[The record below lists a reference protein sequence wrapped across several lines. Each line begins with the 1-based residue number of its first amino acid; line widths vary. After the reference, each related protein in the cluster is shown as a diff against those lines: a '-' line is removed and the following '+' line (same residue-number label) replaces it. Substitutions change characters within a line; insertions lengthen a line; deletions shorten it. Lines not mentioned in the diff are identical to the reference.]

1 MGLPTRTITKPTP
14 TVRFIYKVCDNGLW
28 EDAKQV
34 GKFIGAEIDL
44 QDGYIHFSTASQLRD
59 TLNRHFAGRDGLV
72 LLKIEISQLDIIWE
86 TARNGDL
93 FPHLYEHLPLNSVV
107 AEHHLDLS
115 ADGDHIVPE
124 AFLYQS

>member
-1 MGLPTRTITKPTP
+1 MTITIPAP
-14 TVRFIYKVCDNGLW
+14 TVRFIYKVCDSGLW
-28 EDAKQV
+28 EDAKQA

-59 TLNRHFAGRDGLV
+59 TLSRHFAGRDNLV
-72 LLKIEISQLDIIWE
+72 LLKIETSQLDIIWE
-86 TARNGDL
+86 NARNGDL
-93 FPHLYEHLPLNSVV
+93 FPHLYDHLPLSSVV
-107 AEHHLDLS
+107 AEHHLGLS

>member
-1 MGLPTRTITKPTP
+1 MPVNSPISA
-14 TVRFIYKVCDNGLW
+14 VEFIYKVCDSDVW
-28 EDAKQV
+28 QV
-34 GKFIGAEIDL
+34 ARQAGTFIGAEIDL

-59 TLNRHFAGRDGLV
+59 TLSRHFAGRDNLV

-93 FPHLYEHLPLNSVV
+93 FPHLYDHLPLSSVV
-107 AEHHLDLS
+107 AEHHLGLS

>member
-1 MGLPTRTITKPTP
+1 MTITIPAP
-14 TVRFIYKVCDNGLW
+14 TVRFIYKVCDSGLW
-28 EDAKQV
+28 EDAKQA

-44 QDGYIHFSTASQLRD
+44 QDGYIHFSTASQLLD
-59 TLNRHFAGRDGLV
+59 TLARHFFGRDGLV
-72 LLKIEISQLDIIWE
+72 LLKIEISQLDLVWE

-93 FPHLYEHLPLNSVV
+93 FPHLYAHLPLNSVV
-107 AEHHLDLS
+107 AERHLGLS

>member
-1 MGLPTRTITKPTP
+1 MTITKPIP
-14 TVRFIYKVCDNGLW
+14 DVRFIYKVCDSVLW
-28 EDAKQV
+28 DEAKET

-44 QDGYIHFSTASQLRD
+44 QDGYIHFSLASQLRD
-59 TLNRHFAGRDGLV
+59 TLARHFVGRDGLV
-72 LLKIEISQLDIIWE
+72 LLKIEISQLDIVWE

-93 FPHLYEHLPLNSVV
+93 FPHLYDHLPLDSVV
-107 AEHHLDLS
+107 AEHHMDVS

>member
-1 MGLPTRTITKPTP
+1 MTITKPTSA
-14 TVRFIYKVCDNGLW
+14 VRFIYKVCDSGLW
-28 EDAKQV
+28 EDAKQA

-59 TLNRHFAGRDGLV
+59 TLARHFAGRDGLV

-93 FPHLYEHLPLNSVV
+93 FPHLYDHLPLTSVV
-107 AEHHLDLS
+107 AEHRLDLS
-115 ADGDHIVPE
+115 TDGYHIVPV
-124 AFLYQS
+124 ACLYQS

>member
-1 MGLPTRTITKPTP
+1 MTITKPTP
-14 TVRFIYKVCDNGLW
+14 TVRFIYKVCDSCLW
-28 EDAKQV
+28 EDAKHA

-93 FPHLYEHLPLNSVV
+93 FPHLYEHLPLNNVV
-107 AEHHLDLS
+107 AEHHIDLS
-115 ADGDHIVPE
+115 ADDDHIVPE

>member
-1 MGLPTRTITKPTP
+1 MTITKLTP
-14 TVRFIYKVCDNGLW
+14 ADRFIYKVCDSGLW

-44 QDGYIHFSTASQLRD
+44 RDGYIHFSTASQLHD
-59 TLNRHFAGRDGLV
+59 TLVRHFAGRNGLV

-93 FPHLYEHLPLNSVV
+93 FPHLYDHLPLRSVV
-107 AEHHLDLS
+107 AEHHLNLS
-115 ADGDHIVPE
+115 ADGYHIVPM
-124 AFLYQS
+124 ACLCQS

>member
-1 MGLPTRTITKPTP
+1 MTITKSTP
-14 TVRFIYKVCDNGLW
+14 TVRFIYKVCDSDLW
-28 EDAKQV
+28 EDAKHA
-34 GKFIGAEIDL
+34 GKFFGAEIDL
-44 QDGYIHFSTASQLRD
+44 QDGYIHLSTARQLRD
-59 TLNRHFAGRDGLV
+59 TLSRHFAGRDGLV

-93 FPHLYEHLPLNSVV
+93 FPHLYDHLPLNSVV
-107 AEHHLDLS
+107 AEHHLGLS

>member
-1 MGLPTRTITKPTP
+1 
-14 TVRFIYKVCDNGLW
+14 
-28 EDAKQV
+28 
-34 GKFIGAEIDL
+34 FIGAEIDL

-59 TLNRHFAGRDGLV
+59 TLSRHFAGRDNLV

-93 FPHLYEHLPLNSVV
+93 FPHLYDHLPLNSVV
-107 AEHHLDLS
+107 AEHHLGLS